1 MKIVKGVLVGVSIYL
16 ALYFGEKAVHF
27 IYFYITHEVG
37 TSNLLLIKSSFM
49 INFAPIVAGLFAGY
63 ISKKGLISGFVAGT
77 ISGLIVLIFQ
87 QLTGASPFNQEYT
100 PSILFDEVFTIG
112 CIASVSGAAGELIKS
127 KRLPN

>member
-49 INFAPIVAGLFAGY
+49 INFAPIVA
-63 ISKKGLISGFVAGT
+63 
-77 ISGLIVLIFQ
+77 
-87 QLTGASPFNQEYT
+87 
-100 PSILFDEVFTIG
+100 
-112 CIASVSGAAGELIKS
+112 
-127 KRLPN
+127 